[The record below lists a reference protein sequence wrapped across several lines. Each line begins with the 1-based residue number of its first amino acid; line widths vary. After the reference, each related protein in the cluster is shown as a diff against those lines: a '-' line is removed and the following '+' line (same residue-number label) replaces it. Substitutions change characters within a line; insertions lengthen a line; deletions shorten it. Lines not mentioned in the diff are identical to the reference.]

1 LFRGHFVITHMGA
14 RKHGQEGKGL
24 LAPRNVVTYFLVL
37 QMLSKVLVDEV
48 FMHYF
53 DKILSASGPSPPD
66 PNRDSAPG
74 PRWGVASFRPFHYS
88 PLPPSSP
95 LKKILRA
102 PTIHNCLRR
111 TSRIYMHDGNITQ
124 SSTDHC

>member
-1 LFRGHFVITHMGA
+1 
-14 RKHGQEGKGL
+14 
-24 LAPRNVVTYFLVL
+24 
-37 QMLSKVLVDEV
+37 MLSKVLVDEV

-74 PRWGVASFRPFHYS
+74 PRWGSCVLQTLSLLTPTTPA
-88 PLPPSSP
+88 P

-102 PTIHNCLRR
+102 PMIHNCLRR

-124 SSTDHC
+124 SSNDHCRP